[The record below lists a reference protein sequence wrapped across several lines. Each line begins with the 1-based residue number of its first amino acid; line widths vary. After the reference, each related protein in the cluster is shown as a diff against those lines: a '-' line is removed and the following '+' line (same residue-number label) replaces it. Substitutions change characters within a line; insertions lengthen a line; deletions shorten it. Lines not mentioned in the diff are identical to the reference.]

1 MSNEELRRSGAPRG
15 TGRRRPIGVRV
26 ALAIMDGIKW
36 QRPFDK
42 DWQLLLATRS
52 WLSER
57 GYKLVETRG
66 PQAMDQALDR
76 YAGDYLALRI
86 AAHRSQWFVEVKTA
100 HDWSDWHALKSWS
113 ACLGVPASFH
123 DPRLMTSEGS
133 EKTPSYLAS
142 QLDYLRDHLTEIE
155 AACQP
160 DRVEATLKCVSAAE
174 FAATLSWLLKSG
186 DFPGSV

>member
-1 MSNEELRRSGAPRG
+1 MSSEELRRSGAPRG

-26 ALAIMDGIKW
+26 ALGIMNAIR
-36 QRPFDK
+36 RPRRFDK

-57 GYKLVETRG
+57 GYKLVETRA
-66 PQAMDQALDR
+66 PEATDQALLR

-86 AAHRSQWFVEVKTA
+86 AAYRGHWFVEVKTA
-100 HDWSDWHALKSWS
+100 HDWSDWHTLKIWS
-113 ACLGVPASFH
+113 ACLGAHASFH
-123 DPRLMTSEGS
+123 DPRLMTSKGS
-133 EKTPSYLAS
+133 EKTLSYLAS

-160 DRVEATLKCVSAAE
+160 DRVETTLKCVSAAE
-174 FAATLSWLLKSG
+174 FEARWARTGWNAFG
-186 DFPGSV
+186 T